1 MTAKKMSEVGDD
13 EMHADL
19 IEARRLL
26 EAEIDLLLETY
37 PAELIQYVTITAAIK
52 QGIDLG
58 QSPPRFCATVAKV
71 VGLYCGDKPGES
83 PSVSVIE
90 LPRG

>member
-1 MTAKKMSEVGDD
+1 MTRKKMSEVGDD
-13 EMHADL
+13 QMHADL
-19 IEARRLL
+19 LEARRLL
-26 EAEIDLLLETY
+26 EAEIDLLRQTF
-37 PAELIQYVTITAAIK
+37 PAELVQYVTITAAIK
-52 QGIDLG
+52 QGMELG

-71 VGLYCGDKPGES
+71 VGLYCGDKPGGS